1 MSKGKVLSLEKAE
14 LVQLSNEV
22 KTLQESLTDESKRFL
37 KYKDLV
43 RRYDVLSQEGGEI
56 ALIKQAELDMLKGDS
71 IRYKEVSQL
80 VLLIIY
86 GLLEILM
93 F

>member
-1 MSKGKVLSLEKAE
+1 LSKGKVLSLEKAE